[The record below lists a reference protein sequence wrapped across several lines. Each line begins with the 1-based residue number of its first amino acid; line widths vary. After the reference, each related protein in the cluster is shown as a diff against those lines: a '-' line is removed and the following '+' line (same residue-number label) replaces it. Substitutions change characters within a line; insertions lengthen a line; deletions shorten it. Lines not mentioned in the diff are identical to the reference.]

1 MIQLYQL
8 YFYIPQLKS
17 WGFFGKAIHKINA
30 LVLKRLLD
38 LWYPNYYLRTA
49 SKMSSGITTQKRET
63 QFIVSLTSFPARIN
77 DIWICIESLLR
88 QTVPPDEI
96 ILWLAESQFPDK
108 KIPASLEKLKPRGLT
123 IRFCDDLR
131 SHKKYYYAMKEYPND
146 CIITFDDDLYYDAN
160 VIKRVVDLY
169 SQYPNC
175 ICTNRAHEILL
186 KEGVVMPY
194 KNWNHNVV
202 TVLKPSH
209 TLLATGGAGTLYPPN
224 LLSPHVFDTTLI
236 QSLCFHADDVWL
248 KLMATVNG
256 TKVVTHSYYNKDF
269 LTISSSQNEKLV
281 SQNVFDGGN
290 DIQFQKVC
298 QHFSINASQFTDT

>member
-1 MIQLYQL
+1 MTKLYQL
-8 YFYIPQLKS
+8 YFLIPQLKS

-38 LWYPNYYLRTA
+38 LWYPGYYLRTA
-49 SKMSSGITTQKRET
+49 SKMGLGITTQKRET

-88 QTVPPDEI
+88 QTVQPDEL

-108 KIPASLEKLKPRGLT
+108 KIPETLEKLKSRGLT
-123 IRFCDDLR
+123 IRFCEDLR
-131 SHKKYYYAMKEYPND
+131 SHKKYYYAMKEYPTD

-160 VIKRVVDLY
+160 VLKRVVDLY
-169 SQYPNC
+169 HQYPNC
-175 ICTNRAHEILL
+175 ICTNRAHEIIL
-186 KEGVVMPY
+186 KDGIVVPY

-202 TVLKPSH
+202 TIVKP
-209 TLLATGGAGTLYPPN
+209 TNKLLATGGAGTLYPPN
-224 LLSPHVFDTTLI
+224 LLSSHVFDKELI
-236 QSLCFHADDVWL
+236 KSLCFHADDVWL
-248 KLMATVNG
+248 KLMATLNG
-256 TKVVTHSYYNKDF
+256 TKVVTHSHYNKDF

-290 DIQFQKVC
+290 DTQFQKVC
-298 QHFSINASQFTDT
+298 QHFTITASQFTDS

>member
-1 MIQLYQL
+1 MKKLYQI
-8 YFYIPQLKS
+8 YFLIPQLKRL
-17 WGFFGKAIHKINA
+17 GFFGKAIHKISA

-38 LWYPNYYLRTA
+38 IWYPWYYLRTA
-49 SKMSSGITTQKRET
+49 SKMGSGITTQKREI

-88 QTVPPDEI
+88 QTVKPDEI

-108 KIPASLEKLKPRGLT
+108 KIPESLEKLKPRGLT

-146 CIITFDDDLYYDAN
+146 CIITFDDDLYYDDN

-169 SQYPNC
+169 KKYPDC
-175 ICTNRAHEILL
+175 ICTNRAHEIIQ
-186 KEGVVMPY
+186 KEGLVLPY

-202 TVLKPSH
+202 TILKPSH
-209 TLLATGGAGTLYPPN
+209 KLLATGGAGTLYPPN
-224 LLSPHVFDTTLI
+224 SLSSHVFDKVLI
-236 QSLCFHADDVWL
+236 KSLCFHADDVWL
-248 KLMATVNG
+248 KLMATLKY
-256 TKVVTHSYYNKDF
+256 TKVVTHSHYNKDF

-290 DIQFQKVC
+290 DIQFQRVC
-298 QHFSINASQFTDT
+298 QYFSIKTSQFTDS